1 MNPSASPR
9 FTGAVARASP
19 WPRITGIPALPC
31 GIAAARTRRFAAA
44 CTLRLSTGPA
54 PPPLPAA
61 PRAGHDASSPLCAK
75 QKLLCTRQN
84 RAGRLPSR
92 AWSVGARPMPEGV
105 DPAPLVDFCNQN
117 SPRAQPLISRSPAG
131 ASKVALLRPAW
142 VVTPQ
147 PLFRTD
153 PRGPAP
159 RSCLRNRALA
169 DPARSRERARAS
181 RASRPAGSCEQ
192 LKQAGGPSGLPGDT
206 NRAFSGQGPSALGGR
221 RLPCR
226 APRRVHATGASPQPD
241 PLGHLLSWD
250 RASAGWRARRRR
262 RSHPA
267 GPTYAGP
274 AKGRLTRTSAKR
286 GEIRCTRGAFRP

>member
-1 MNPSASPR
+1 MHAATLHGPR
-9 FTGAVARASP
+9 DAVDTEVP
-19 WPRITGIPALPC
+19 VT
-31 GIAAARTRRFAAA
+31 
-44 CTLRLSTGPA
+44 
-54 PPPLPAA
+54 

-181 RASRPAGSCEQ
+181 RASRPAAVASNGSRPE
-192 LKQAGGPSGLPGDT
+192 ARPG
-206 NRAFSGQGPSALGGR
+206 FL
-221 RLPCR
+221 
-226 APRRVHATGASPQPD
+226 ATPTE
-241 PLGHLLSWD
+241 LS
-250 RASAGWRARRRR
+250 RARGRPRLADDASR
-262 RSHPA
+262 AGHPEGCMQQELRPNPIHSGTYCRGTVPAPA
-267 GPTYAGP
+267 GEPVAVGDPTP
-274 AKGRLTRTSAKR
+274 QGRLTPDLPRAASPVPPR
-286 GEIRCTRGAFRP
+286 RGARSAAPEVPSVHELPTCPWAGLSPGC